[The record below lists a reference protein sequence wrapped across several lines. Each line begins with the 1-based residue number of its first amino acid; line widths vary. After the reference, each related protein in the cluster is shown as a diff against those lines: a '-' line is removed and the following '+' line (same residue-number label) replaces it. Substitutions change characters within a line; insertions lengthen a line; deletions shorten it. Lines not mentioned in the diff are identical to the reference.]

1 MKNNIK
7 ISLIEF
13 KYTTMYCNVCNK
25 YRKSKKKRQYQI
37 FLKDIKSF
45 YCLKLV

>member
-25 YRKSKKKRQYQI
+25 YRKSKKKKTIPNI
-37 FLKDIKSF
+37 FKRH
-45 YCLKLV
+45 